1 MPTMIS
7 TRLLCAAAAALG
19 AVGML
24 TAPSVYAQPPLP
36 MAPPGQNCTFPSDG
50 FTANRADGADI
61 TVGSQAGGVALGP
74 NAIYNAGGD
83 RIVGNITRGGING
96 SKVDFTV
103 DYEGGP
109 SVRPSEVYNGVI
121 SEDGSVSGD
130 AFDYIH
136 TKVHWTAVRGA
147 IACTN

>member
-1 MPTMIS
+1 MQLTIRNR
-7 TRLLCAAAAALG
+7 RLWAAAAAVGALG
-19 AVGML
+19 LL
-24 TAPSVYAQPPLP
+24 TAAPSAYAL
-36 MAPPGQNCTFPSDG
+36 PGQNCTFPSDG
-50 FTANRADGADI
+50 FTVNRDDGAMLV
-61 TVGSQAGGVALGP
+61 VGSQSGGVALGP
-74 NAIYNAGGD
+74 TGIFDADGN
-83 RIVGNITRGGING
+83 RIVGNIKRGAING

-109 SVRPSEVYNGVI
+109 DVRPSEVYHGDI
-121 SEDGSVSGD
+121 FEDGSVSGD